1 MKIQAPVCENGKK
14 SSSGQAH
21 LIRTNTMTKFTGI
34 LSAATLIALAG
45 CTYNDGMANQPATGA
60 IIGGV
65 TGAAIGNAIGD
76 DTRSTIIGAAVGAAV
91 GGAIGA
97 DMARQERELNQ
108 QLAGSGAIITN
119 TGSQLRVILPEGVTF
134 ATGSATV
141 ATSFLPAL
149 NGVARSLNAYPNST
163 VRVVGHTD
171 NVGSAA
177 YNQQLSRD
185 RALAVANILVM
196 DGVSASRISYSGRGY
211 NEPITTNNT
220 AVGRAQNR
228 RVEIVITPTN

>member
-1 MKIQAPVCENGKK
+1 MIK
-14 SSSGQAH
+14 
-21 LIRTNTMTKFTGI
+21 RTGFLTV
-34 LSAATLIALAG
+34 ATAVALAG
-45 CTYNDGMANQPATGA
+45 CTYIDGTPNQPATGA

-76 DTRSTIIGAAVGAAV
+76 DTRSTVIGGAIGAAVG
-91 GGAIGA
+91 GTIGA
-97 DMARQERELNQ
+97 NMARQERELNQ

-119 TGSQLRVILPEGVTF
+119 TGSQLRVILPEAVTF
-134 ATGSATV
+134 STGSATV
-141 ATSFLPAL
+141 ASSFLPAL
-149 NGVARSLNAYPNST
+149 REVARSLNAHPNST

-177 YNQQLSRD
+177 YNQQLSQD
-185 RALAVANILVM
+185 RALAVSRILIR
-196 DGVSASRISYSGRGY
+196 DGVSSSRITYSGRGF
-211 NEPITTNNT
+211 NEPITSNAT